1 MVELRIVGMRNPRRI
16 AAAAASILA
25 LAAPPAFAWGP
36 LGHRIVAETAALLV
50 QDDLPD
56 GWGPLLAR
64 HRFEL
69 GAYAYVPD
77 AVFRNIDGNGGAT
90 EARTHVL
97 ELDLPAE
104 ARGTVDRRAAQFLA
118 RATAQLGAIR
128 ALRGGYVHGLT
139 AEGELRRAF
148 LGLFEL
154 GVMAHYS
161 GDASMPYHATADT
174 NGYARGEGGIHFY
187 FEGACV
193 EAFEPGLAAD
203 VLASA
208 RAKRAAWIAAW
219 SAGPSTAPDA
229 LVRALIRDSFDT
241 VDKVARLDLRSA
253 VVRLAP
259 AGSTDDAIRK
269 PAAEGCRAMRSL
281 LVERLAKGAALTAAL
296 WERALP
302 RDADLSGARDLR
314 YADMVISPEFVPP
327 EPAAAPTAGGP
338 PRGSTSR

>member
-1 MVELRIVGMRNPRRI
+1 MRNLRRI
-16 AAAAASILA
+16 LAATATTLA
-25 LAAPPAFAWGP
+25 LAPPAHAWGP

-50 QDDLPD
+50 QDDLPE

-69 GAYAYVPD
+69 GVYAYVPD
-77 AVFRNIDGNGGAT
+77 AVFRNADGNGGAT

-97 ELDLPAE
+97 EVDLPPE
-104 ARGTVDRRAAQFLA
+104 ARGTVDRRAAQFFS

-128 ALRGGYVHGLT
+128 TLRGGYVHGLT
-139 AEGELRRAF
+139 AEGEVRRAF

-174 NGYARGEGGIHFY
+174 NGYAKGEGGIHFY

-203 VLASA
+203 VLAAA
-208 RAKRAAWIAAW
+208 RAKRAVWLAAW
-219 SAGPSTAPDA
+219 SGGPSPAPDA
-229 LVRALIRDSFDT
+229 LVRALVRDSFDAIE
-241 VDKVARLDLRSA
+241 KVARLDLRSA
-253 VVRLAP
+253 VIRLAP
-259 AGSTDDAIRK
+259 PGSRDDATRK

-314 YADMVISPEFVPP
+314 FADMVISPEFVPP
-327 EPAAAPTAGGP
+327 EPAAAPTVGGP